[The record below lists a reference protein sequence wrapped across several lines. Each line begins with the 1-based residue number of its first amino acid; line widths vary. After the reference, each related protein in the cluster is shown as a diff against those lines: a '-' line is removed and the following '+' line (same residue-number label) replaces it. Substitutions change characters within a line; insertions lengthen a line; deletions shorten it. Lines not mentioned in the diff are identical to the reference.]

1 MNSLPN
7 QLQRTQKSVHISK
20 LSRLEG
26 NSKTSK
32 RNSGTSAC
40 QHRVVVHAKELEV
53 ISLACSRICLH
64 RRLRAGLSGHQD
76 VVARD

>member
-1 MNSLPN
+1 MNNLPN
-7 QLQRTQKSVHISK
+7 QLQRTQKLIHIHISK

-26 NSKTSK
+26 NSKTNK

-64 RRLRAGLSGHQD
+64 RRRAGLSGHD